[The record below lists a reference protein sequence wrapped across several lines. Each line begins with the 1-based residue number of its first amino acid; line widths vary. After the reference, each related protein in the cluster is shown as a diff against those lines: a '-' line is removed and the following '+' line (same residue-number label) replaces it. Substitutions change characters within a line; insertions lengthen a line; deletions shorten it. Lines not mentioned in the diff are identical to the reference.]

1 MIMEKKSIYPKHLCM
16 LLIFGVLIC
25 MVLGSFFDYGI
36 SQALF
41 NESSVFGIFL
51 ASYGQLPGMLCFSV
65 AGLLMIKIADK
76 TQKIKSI
83 LSYIFGILLNVFA
96 ILGITLDPM
105 LYIPKMSVVLSVV
118 IALVIVLGVN
128 VLMWNLTKGSHIED
142 VKKMIWLLLL
152 AMLMQIIIIN
162 IVKIPWGRPRM
173 RMISKEPLASFQ
185 PWWVIGSE
193 MKDALMTLGVAAEE
207 FKSFPSGHT
216 GNATCALLL
225 GALPLICP
233 KLKGKETLMFSLG
246 IAFTLLVAVSR
257 IMMGAHFLTD
267 VTVGF
272 VIAFSVQLAL
282 IRFIFG
288 KK

>member
-1 MIMEKKSIYPKHLCM
+1 MSI
-16 LLIFGVLIC
+16 
-25 MVLGSFFDYGI
+25 
-36 SQALF
+36 
-41 NESSVFGIFL
+41 
-51 ASYGQLPGMLCFSV
+51 
-65 AGLLMIKIADK
+65 
-76 TQKIKSI
+76 
-83 LSYIFGILLNVFA
+83 FA
-96 ILGITLDPM
+96 IFGITLDPM
-105 LYIPKMSVVLSVV
+105 LYIPKMSIVLSAV

-128 VLMWNLTKGSHIED
+128 VLMWNLTEGSQTED
-142 VKKMIWLLLL
+142 IRKMIRLLLL
-152 AMLMQIIIIN
+152 AMLMQIMIIN

-185 PWWVIGSE
+185 PWWVIGGE
-193 MKDALMTLGVAAEE
+193 MKDALITLGVAAEE

-225 GALPLICP
+225 GALPLVCP

-246 IAFTLLVAVSR
+246 VVFTLLVAVSR

-272 VIAFSVQLAL
+272 VIAFSIQLVL